1 MKIRM
6 LSIMS
11 LMLLLGTFCAN
22 AQATL
27 SIEDFSIMP
36 GETKKVSVNLD
47 NSVEVRAFQVLLKL
61 PECIKLVSRPIID
74 SGRSGEF
81 IDQFGKKSA
90 AVKSLSYKIRKNGDC
105 MIIVNAEDAV
115 PFSGKEGAVIT
126 LILKADEGAKE
137 ASTSID
143 LVDMEIVYADGTTYH
158 HPTDNSVKV
167 DVCNDATDIKAVLG
181 RMEKPVDVYNLNGV
195 AVKRNASAKELLNSL
210 DRGVYVIDGI
220 KVYKK

>member
-1 MKIRM
+1 MKSRI

-11 LMLLLGTFCAN
+11 LMLLFGTLCAN

-36 GETKKVSVNLD
+36 GETKEVSVNLD

-61 PECIKLVSRPIID
+61 PEGIKLASRPTID
-74 SGRSGEF
+74 SSRSGEF

-126 LILKADEGAKE
+126 LTLKADEGAKE
-137 ASTSID
+137 ASNSID
-143 LVDMEIVYADGTTYH
+143 LVDMEIVYADGVTCH
-158 HPTDNSVKV
+158 HPADNSVKV
-167 DVCNDATDIKAVLG
+167 DVCNGATDIETVIG
-181 RMEKPVDVYNLNGV
+181 RIDKPVDVYNLNGV
-195 AVKRNASAKELLNSL
+195 AVMNNVSAKELLNSL

>member
-1 MKIRM
+1 MKSRI

-11 LMLLLGTFCAN
+11 LMLLLGTLCAN

-36 GETKKVSVNLD
+36 GETKEVSVNLD

-61 PECIKLVSRPIID
+61 PEGIKLASRPTID
-74 SGRSGEF
+74 SSRSGEF

-126 LILKADEGAKE
+126 LTLKADEGAKE
-137 ASTSID
+137 ASNSID
-143 LVDMEIVYADGTTYH
+143 LVDMEIVYADGVTCH
-158 HPTDNSVKV
+158 HPADNSVKV
-167 DVCNDATDIKAVLG
+167 DVCNGATDIETVIG
-181 RMEKPVDVYNLNGV
+181 RIDKPVDVYNLNGV
-195 AVKRNASAKELLNSL
+195 AVMNNVSAKELLNSL